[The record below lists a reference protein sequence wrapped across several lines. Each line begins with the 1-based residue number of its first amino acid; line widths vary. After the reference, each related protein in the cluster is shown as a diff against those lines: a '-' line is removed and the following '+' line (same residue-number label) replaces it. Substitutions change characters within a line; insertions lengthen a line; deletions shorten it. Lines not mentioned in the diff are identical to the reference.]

1 EARPIPGTEGGSFP
15 FWSPDGHSLGFF
27 AYGKL
32 KTIST
37 SGGAAQ
43 TLADA
48 PTARGGTWNAE
59 GVIVFGPDATSP
71 LERVSASG
79 GPVSPVTTVDKARAE
94 SGHRWPVF
102 LPDGRHFLFLARNTR
117 QSEEAI
123 CVGSLDSKEKAILL
137 RSSSRP
143 LYAAPGYLLYSAGR
157 NLLAR
162 PFDASALRLTGEPMP
177 VAENVDTIG
186 ETGPTGWVRMAV
198 STAGVLAFRRE
209 GERLGRLTWFD
220 RTGKA
225 FGTVGPAG
233 DYNDP
238 ALSPDGTRLALVRM
252 DPKSRSA
259 DVWSLDLAREAFTRL
274 SFDASDHVL
283 PVWSP
288 DGKRVVYSSGKLGVP
303 YLAWKPSGGGGTEEV
318 FLKTDDFSFPG
329 DWSRDGRF
337 FLYETY
343 NPKTLFD
350 LWVLPRPG
358 PGKPMPYVVAPGL
371 QRHGRFS
378 PNSRWVAYTSDES
391 GRQEIYV
398 QAFPSAGG
406 QWQVSSDGGD
416 QANWRGDGREL
427 FYLNSQLDL
436 MAVDIREDEAFQAG
450 TPHLLFRISTPDIV
464 GIGGTHCSYIPAPD
478 GKRFLVNSRV
488 EGAPAPSIVVVLK
501 WTALLRKP

>member
-1 EARPIPGTEGGSFP
+1 
-15 FWSPDGHSLGFF
+15 
-27 AYGKL
+27 
-32 KTIST
+32 
-37 SGGAAQ
+37 
-43 TLADA
+43 
-48 PTARGGTWNAE
+48 
-59 GVIVFGPDATSP
+59 VIVFGPDATSP

-79 GPVSPVTTVDKARAE
+79 GPVSPVTTVDKARGE

-102 LPDGRHFLFLARNTR
+102 LPDGRHYLFLARNTR
-117 QSEEAI
+117 PSEEAI
-123 CVGSLDSKEKAILL
+123 CVGSLDSKEKVILL

-162 PFDASALRLTGEPMP
+162 PFDASALRFTGEPMP
-177 VAENVDTIG
+177 VAENVDAIG
-186 ETGPTGWVRMAV
+186 ETGPTGWVRMSV
-198 STAGVLAFRRE
+198 STTGVLAFRRE

-220 RTGKA
+220 RTGKTL
-225 FGTVGPAG
+225 GTVGPAG

-238 ALSPDGTRLALVRM
+238 ALSPDGARLALVRM

-259 DVWSLDLAREAFTRL
+259 AVWSLDVAREAFTRL

-288 DGKRVVYSSGKLGVP
+288 DGKRIVYSSGKIGLE
-303 YLAWKPSGGGGTEEV
+303 YLAWKPSSGGGTEDV
-318 FLKTDDFSFPG
+318 FLKTDNISFPG

-343 NPKTLFD
+343 DPKTLFD
-350 LWVLPRPG
+350 LWVLPMPG

-398 QAFPSAGG
+398 QAFPSASG

-488 EGAPAPSIVVVLK
+488 EGAPAPSIVVVLN
-501 WTALLRKP
+501 WTALLKKP